1 MPLMNALA
9 LLRSKIPS
17 FPGYHDEEARRFS
30 DGLVRSYLGR
40 ALALLQEQLAPDAAI
55 QTRFEELI
63 LRAEFTN
70 QAAFKAFEYAVLD
83 QKRVDAIVACDAEM
97 LAQADRAPE
106 IGATAVSA
114 YLTDVR
120 AAFDARDRAMEDAAA
135 A

>member
-1 MPLMNALA
+1 
-9 LLRSKIPS
+9 
-17 FPGYHDEEARRFS
+17 
-30 DGLVRSYLGR
+30 
-40 ALALLQEQLAPDAAI
+40 
-55 QTRFEELI
+55 
-63 LRAEFTN
+63 
-70 QAAFKAFEYAVLD
+70 
-83 QKRVDAIVACDAEM
+83 M